1 MKRAALPG
9 TVIAALLAVTGCGG
23 SGGPAS
29 YLATGASSAD
39 FIQWQA
45 TSSGHLEGT
54 LTDDRMSGTAP
65 GETLSVNRW
74 PLANSLAE
82 ILFLPSSCTSSKAS
96 AEPGA
101 HPTSRSR
108 FCNKRPGARPTSAG
122 ATRVLQICTVWPRK
136 RV

>member
-74 PLANSLAE
+74 PFTGTINGNSVTLTFND
-82 ILFLPSSCTSSKAS
+82 ILTQVHVYATCTA
-96 AEPGA
+96 AP
-101 HPTSRSR
+101 SRSR
-108 FCNKRPGARPTSAG
+108 SPRPTARSSRA
-122 ATRVLQICTVWPRK
+122 P
-136 RV
+136 